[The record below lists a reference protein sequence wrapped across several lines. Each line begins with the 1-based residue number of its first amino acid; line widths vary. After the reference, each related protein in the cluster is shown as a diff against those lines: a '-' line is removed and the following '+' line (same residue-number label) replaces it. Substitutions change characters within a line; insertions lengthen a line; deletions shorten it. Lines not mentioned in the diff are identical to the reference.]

1 MSELFKRMMEANKLT
16 NEEARAKYE
25 EALDAERHK
34 LAGAMTRMMINE
46 ALGRVAQAKQ
56 ENEALAKIQEA
67 RAEGK

>member
-25 EALDAERHK
+25 EELDARRHK
-34 LAGAMTRMMINE
+34 LAGTWTRMAINE
-46 ALGRVAQAKQ
+46 ALARVAQTRE
-56 ENEALAKIQEA
+56 ENEALAKIQKA